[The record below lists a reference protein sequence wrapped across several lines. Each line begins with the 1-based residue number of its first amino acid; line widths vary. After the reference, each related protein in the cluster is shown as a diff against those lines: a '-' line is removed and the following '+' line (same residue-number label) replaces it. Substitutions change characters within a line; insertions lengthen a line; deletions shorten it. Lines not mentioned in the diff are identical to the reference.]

1 MLALF
6 SEVMSSFSG
15 AGFSMVFFYGFVAVM
30 ALGYAIWDLAT
41 GREGVA
47 AAQFVIF
54 LLMAA
59 CGYRAAVR

>member
-1 MLALF
+1 
-6 SEVMSSFSG
+6 
-15 AGFSMVFFYGFVAVM
+15 M

-47 AAQFVIF
+47 AAQFLIF

-59 CGYRAAVR
+59 CGYRAAAR